1 MANPKKGVAKRK
13 VRPPA
18 TTPDAR
24 EQQMIALAVDEAER
38 QLLEGRASSQVITHY
53 LKLGTTKEKIEQ
65 EILIEQKKL
74 LQAKT
79 EDLASAK
86 RVEELYKNALDAM
99 RNYTGNGRSDENDD
113 EIL

>member
-18 TTPDAR
+18 TTPEAR

-38 QLLEGRASSQVITHY
+38 QLREGRASSQVITHY

-65 EILIEQKKL
+65 EILVEQKKL

-79 EDLASAK
+79 EDMASNK
-86 RVEELYKNALDAM
+86 KVEELYKNALDAM
-99 RNYTGNGRSDENDD
+99 RNYTGNSGGRYDEED
-113 EIL
+113 I